1 MSVLTFTP
9 IQSNKSVQPSRFT
22 HCNLSA
28 NVTTTGYRQ
37 KSQPE
42 ARTDGSL
49 MFWMKLLILWPSKH
63 KPLIISSTTKLTK
76 SGAEIQRQAKINDR
90 LPSEDFEQD

>member
-1 MSVLTFTP
+1 MFP
-9 IQSNKSVQPSRFT
+9 SNKSVQPSRFT

-28 NVTTTGYRQ
+28 NVASTGYRQ

-63 KPLIISSTTKLTK
+63 KPRIISSTKKLAR
-76 SGAEIQRQAKINDR
+76 SVAETPRQAKISDR
-90 LPSEDFEQD
+90 LPWEDLEQD